1 MQRVALSTLYAKMK
15 TFLPVIEGS
24 WDVPLTAQEERTR
37 VLFLQGSET
46 LQSFEAYLEKHKERR
61 GGKTLRWAE
70 NLVSSDAP
78 MVKLAPVVQLAPMLA
93 PVVQLAPMLAP
104 VVQLAPMLAPVVKL
118 APVVAPVKPS
128 PNPQGIRTVVARNLP
143 RDIKDAELRTL
154 FGAHTANGLRDLYIP
169 KNTDRASPY
178 FGTLKGFALVKFHTA
193 AESTRAFLA
202 NQTLCIRGKNIAL
215 EFAKE
220 DR

>member
-78 MVKLAPVVQLAPMLA
+78 MVKLA